1 MATKGSG
8 LQAKVSRM
16 LSKDFGKP
24 ILKPNKPLA
33 LRNEVANRKLR
44 QGEASCLTEMS
55 VMMACWKQSEFNHAA
70 CAQEVQAFQRCTAL
84 AQAERK
90 ARMGQESSGQGGR
103 LHPKQANTLLKRHPN
118 LYREI

>member
-1 MATKGSG
+1 MATKCTG

-16 LSKDFGKP
+16 LSKEFGKP
-24 ILKPNKPLA
+24 ILKPNKPLV

-70 CAQEVQAFQRCTAL
+70 CAPEVQSFQRCT
-84 AQAERK
+84 RK
-90 ARMGQESSGQGGR
+90 AQMGQESSGQGGR